1 MIYFYYGTDIN
12 KARTK
17 AHELVDS
24 LLKKKPDASFFKMD
38 SENFNTSQLQEYI
51 GGMGLFSNKYI
62 VFLDR
67 LSEKK
72 DVKDEF
78 LEKIKEIS
86 ESENIFIVLEGK
98 LDKVSTTKI
107 EKKSEKFVNFVLEEV
122 VVKPVYN
129 AFALADAFAK
139 RDKKQVWILYRK
151 SIDAGEAPEAL
162 HGMIFWKVKSMLLAG
177 FGGGWKQD
185 ELLKVAEDL
194 VVLYHDAR
202 RGKHELETGLEAY
215 LLGI

>member
-17 AHELVDS
+17 AHELVNS

-38 SENFNTSQLQEYI
+38 TENFNTSQLQEYI

-72 DVKDEF
+72 DIKDE
-78 LEKIKEIS
+78 LINKLKEIG
-86 ESENIFIVLEGK
+86 ESENIFIILEGK
-98 LDKVSTTKI
+98 LDKATVTKI
-107 EKKSEKFVNFVLEEV
+107 EKKSEKFINFTLEEV
-122 VVKPVYN
+122 IVKPAYN

-139 RDKKQVWILYRK
+139 RDKKQAWLLYRK

-185 ELLKVAEDL
+185 ELLKTAEDL
-194 VVLYHDAR
+194 VILYHDAR
-202 RGKHELETGLEAY
+202 RGKHELETVLETY
-215 LLGI
+215 LLEI